1 MLIAP
6 VLEEIAKGLAVLL
19 IFAIFKDEFDSI
31 LDGMIYAGVAA
42 LGFAATENVLYLY
55 FMGYRENGTTGLV
68 GLFFVRVILSAW
80 LHPAFTALFGA
91 GLAASRLSRNPW
103 VKWGAPILGLAA
115 AMLFHGLHNT
125 MATVLGTYVSGLSTL
140 AITFFVDW
148 IGIAMVFALLLG
160 ALAEERAWMRR
171 YLPEEVELG
180 TITHAQLAIVCSLR
194 AQFLARLR
202 SRFAAKPG
210 ATGVADLPTRDFLEA
225 CAHLAIKKHHL
236 ARVGDEGRNAQ
247 HVARL
252 REQIRARQS

>member
-6 VLEEIAKGLAVLL
+6 ILEEITKGLAVLL
-19 IFAIFKDEFDSI
+19 IFAFFRDEFDSI

-55 FMGYRENGTTGLV
+55 FMGYQEHGTSGLI
-68 GLFFVRVILSAW
+68 GLFFVRVILTAW

-103 VKWGAPILGLAA
+103 VKWGAPLLGLFAGIF
-115 AMLFHGLHNT
+115 FHALHNT
-125 MATVLGTYVSGLSTL
+125 MATVLGTHVGGLGTL
-140 AITFFVDW
+140 AITLLVDW

-171 YLPEEVELG
+171 YLPEEVDLG
-180 TITHAQLAIVCSLR
+180 TITQAQLAIVCSLR

-202 SRFAAKPG
+202 SRFARES
-210 ATGVADLPTRDFLEA
+210 LPTRDFLEA

-252 REQIRARQS
+252 RDQIRARQA